1 MLYSLETMEGY
12 QGQVRFR
19 IDYLIAQQIQQTSLY
34 TKIICSRKKISN
46 SAQITLSLQLSK

>member
-19 IDYLIAQQIQQTSLY
+19 IDYLIAQQTQQTSLY
-34 TKIICSRKKISN
+34 TKTICSRKKN
-46 SAQITLSLQLSK
+46 Q